1 LRGEGHSLSIT
12 ALFLI
17 FALALGF
24 RLGYLL
30 LVVNGPLENSD
41 SPTYETL
48 ALRLSQHESYANAMQ
63 AGFSDDLL
71 RPPGYPLFLVL
82 INRAHSIN
90 RIRTATLQSIL
101 SACFAVVL
109 AILVGR
115 LTCGLSGIVAGVLYA
130 TDWAT
135 TIYAPLI
142 VAETLLVILLG
153 AALCI
158 YALSLRRSSAVLSLA
173 AGLLLGL
180 SVLVKPIAQMMLIP
194 FLLAWLLQKKR
205 HVAGL
210 AFLMGYAICVI
221 PWVGRNYER
230 YGVATI
236 SPIGTVNLYLYTAE
250 ASAHPHSFADVSG
263 SAMNDDL
270 IRINSALAARARSA
284 SELQHEMEHESVG
297 LILHNSHMVLKQS
310 TVGLAR
316 TCFGTGFVTVAS
328 SLPHPPGH
336 AARALFAL
344 LPFLQLIPLWT
355 LAFVGATRKGTKLLI
370 RAMLVVSVIFLVLPA
385 SSSVGQ
391 SRFRV
396 PAVPALAMLA
406 GIGASP
412 SEDGAELNSAPSP
425 INKMVR

>member
-1 LRGEGHSLSIT
+1 MRGSARLSPSIR

-30 LVVNGPLENSD
+30 LVVNGPLENAD

-48 ALRLSQHESYANAMQ
+48 ALRLSQHESYANTME

-71 RPPGYPLFLVL
+71 RPPGYPLFLAL

-90 RIRTATLQSIL
+90 RVWTATVQSIL
-101 SACFAVVL
+101 SASFAVVL

-115 LTCGLSGIVAGVLYA
+115 LTCGVGGLVAGLLYA

-158 YALSLRRSSAVLSLA
+158 YALSLRRNSVVLSLA

-180 SVLVKPIAQMMLIP
+180 SVLIKPVAQIMLIP

-205 HVAGL
+205 RLNGL
-210 AFLMGYAICVI
+210 LFLMSYSICVI
-221 PWVGRNYER
+221 PWVARNYER

-236 SPIGTVNLYLYTAE
+236 SPIGTVNLYLYTAQ
-250 ASAHPHSFADVSG
+250 ASAHPHSFSDVSS
-263 SAMNDDL
+263 SAMNNDL
-270 IRINSALAARARSA
+270 IRINNDLAMRALSA
-284 SELQHEMEHESVG
+284 SEREHEMERESVG
-297 LILHNSHMVLKQS
+297 LILHNWRMVLEQS
-310 TVGLAR
+310 TVGLVR
-316 TCFGTGFVTVAS
+316 TCFGTGFVTVAT
-328 SLPHPPGH
+328 SLPHPPGR

-344 LPFLQLIPLWT
+344 LPFVLLIPLWA
-355 LAFVGATRKGTKLLI
+355 LAFVGATRTPANGVLRT
-370 RAMLVVSVIFLVLPA
+370 MLVTSVIVLVLPA

-412 SEDGAELNSAPSP
+412 SKDRG
-425 INKMVR
+425 